1 MGRRSKADSVQYN
14 ALNHSKVFSYEKFR
28 DEYLGDEVNKAR
40 ALGITLD
47 IISEFTGVS
56 RHKFGQLSKEQGY
69 KPNKYHTPEELRA
82 MYLEKSLW
90 CTCLKNPEI
99 HELFENTGIPITVRS
114 RDLEFQER
122 VRTRLEMK
130 GHA

>member
-1 MGRRSKADSVQYN
+1 MPRRSKEDSVQYK

-56 RHKFGQLSKEQGY
+56 RHKLGQLSKEQGY
-69 KPNKYHTPEELRA
+69 KPNKYHTAEELRA
-82 MYLEKSLW
+82 MYLARTLY
-90 CTCLKNPEI
+90 CGCLKFDEI
-99 HELFENTGIPITVRS
+99 HELFDDMGARVTVRS
-114 RDLEFQER
+114 NDLEFQEK
-122 VRTRLEMK
+122 VRTRLEKK
-130 GHA
+130 GYA